1 MLEQLKW
8 IRQLFT
14 FCREKKKESKGEQLE
29 EMKEAKM
36 HKASKVRTKPE
47 RKYIKK
53 KRSKISPR
61 YFYYKKLM
69 RNSNSIRQYLK
80 QGNKTIK
87 TNLDENAGCIAQE
100 TISTHL

>member
-1 MLEQLKW
+1 
-8 IRQLFT
+8 
-14 FCREKKKESKGEQLE
+14 
-29 EMKEAKM
+29 MKEAKI

-61 YFYYKKLM
+61 YFYYKELM
-69 RNSNSIRQYLK
+69 RNSNSIRQYLE

-87 TNLDENAGCIAQE
+87 TNLDENGRLY
-100 TISTHL
+100 STGNYIYSLMMEYDGG